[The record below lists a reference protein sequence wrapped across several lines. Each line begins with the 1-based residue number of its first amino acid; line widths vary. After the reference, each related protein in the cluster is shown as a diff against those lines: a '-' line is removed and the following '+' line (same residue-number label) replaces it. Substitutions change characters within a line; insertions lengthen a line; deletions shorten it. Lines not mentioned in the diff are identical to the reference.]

1 MEDDKM
7 LNLDLTNTHNFKIT
21 VTDHPYPEE
30 SDDQKSKRTA
40 NNVSKALPLLQ
51 RKLSLKHDMKFG
63 WRPRIK
69 IQDPPIPLFFN
80 YSGFTE
86 PTAHDCIEV
95 YSGCRP
101 RDSYDVHRLYA
112 NKSQSY
118 IFKFPNL
125 IQNAIYDYP

>member
-1 MEDDKM
+1 
-7 LNLDLTNTHNFKIT
+7 
-21 VTDHPYPEE
+21 
-30 SDDQKSKRTA
+30 
-40 NNVSKALPLLQ
+40 
-51 RKLSLKHDMKFG
+51 MKFG

-86 PTAHDCIEV
+86 PTSNDCIEV

-101 RDSYDVHRLYA
+101 RDSYDVHWLYA
-112 NKSQSY
+112 NKGSGY

-125 IQNAIYDYP
+125 IQNAIYDYPQSLNEVIGALPDYQYDTSVWYEGMNEEIYDWQQKVLK